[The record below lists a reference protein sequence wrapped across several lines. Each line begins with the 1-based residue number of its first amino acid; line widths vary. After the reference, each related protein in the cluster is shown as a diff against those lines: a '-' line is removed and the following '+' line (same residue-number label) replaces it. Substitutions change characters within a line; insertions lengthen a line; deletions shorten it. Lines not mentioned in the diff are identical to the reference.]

1 MSSKKLTDIA
11 IRNLKPGPVRL
22 EIADPG
28 ARGLYVVVQPSG
40 FKSFAVRY
48 RFGGKPKK
56 LTLKCTSLAHAR
68 REAADAMY
76 QLEQGTDPGA
86 VKSAQRTAA
95 KDTFRAIAQQYMRHQ
110 ASKLRTA
117 QWIERTLA
125 RLAFGALGDRP
136 IADIRR
142 SEIVRLLDKIAETNG
157 PVMADRTLAVM
168 SPIFNWHAA
177 RSDDFR
183 SPIVRG
189 MKRTSTKER
198 ARSRILT
205 DDELC
210 AVWKATGELEVFGGF
225 VRFLLTTAARR
236 AEAAKMTWDEIE
248 GSDWVLP
255 AARNKNGVPLVR
267 PLSEAARAAI
277 DAQHKI
283 VGCPYVF
290 TAKGQRPLNDYVRPK
305 RKIDAASGVS
315 GWTLHDLRRTAR
327 SLMSRAGVNAD
338 VAEMCLGHSLA
349 GVRGTY
355 DRHSY
360 HTEKKHA
367 FEALA
372 AQIELIVS
380 PPKGNVTPL
389 RKTKRV

>member
-1 MSSKKLTDIA
+1 M
-11 IRNLKPGPVRL
+11 
-22 EIADPG
+22 
-28 ARGLYVVVQPSG
+28 
-40 FKSFAVRY
+40 
-48 RFGGKPKK
+48 
-56 LTLKCTSLAHAR
+56 R
-68 REAADAMY
+68 RE
-76 QLEQGTDPGA
+76 G
-86 VKSAQRTAA
+86 
-95 KDTFRAIAQQYMRHQ
+95 
-110 ASKLRTA
+110 SKLRTA
-117 QWIERTLA
+117 KWIERTLA
-125 RLAFGALGDRP
+125 RLVYGALGDRP
-136 IADIRR
+136 ITDIRR
-142 SEIVRLLDKIAETNG
+142 SEIVRLLDEIEENSG

-205 DDELC
+205 DDELR
-210 AVWKATGELEVFGGF
+210 AVWKAAGELEVFGGF
-225 VRFLLTTAARR
+225 VRLLLTTAARR

-248 GSDWVLP
+248 NADWVLP
-255 AARNKNGVPLVR
+255 AARSKNGVPLVR
-267 PLSEAARAAI
+267 PLSQAARAAV

-283 VGCPYVF
+283 LGCPFVF
-290 TAKGQRPLNDYVRPK
+290 TAKGKRPLNDYVRPK
-305 RKIDAASGVS
+305 RKIDAASGVT

-338 VAEMCLGHSLA
+338 VAEMCLGHTLA

-360 HTEKKHA
+360 HAEKKHA

-372 AQIELIVS
+372 AQIGRIAS
-380 PPKGNVTPL
+380 PPEDNVTPL
-389 RKTKRV
+389 RKKKRA

>member
-1 MSSKKLTDIA
+1 
-11 IRNLKPGPVRL
+11 
-22 EIADPG
+22 
-28 ARGLYVVVQPSG
+28 
-40 FKSFAVRY
+40 
-48 RFGGKPKK
+48 
-56 LTLKCTSLAHAR
+56 
-68 REAADAMY
+68 MY

-110 ASKLRTA
+110 GSKLRTA

-205 DDELC
+205 DDELH
-210 AVWKATGELEVFGGF
+210 AVWKAAGELEVFGGF

-236 AEAAKMTWDEIE
+236 AEAAKMTWDEVE

-255 AARNKNGVPLVR
+255 AARSKNGVPLVR
-267 PLSEAARAAI
+267 PLSEAAGAAI
-277 DAQHKI
+277 NAQHKI

-372 AQIELIVS
+372 ALIELIVS
-380 PPKGNVTPL
+380 PPKGNVTAL
-389 RKTKRV
+389 RKKKPA